1 MSDNEKEMIQEETP
15 EEEVQEETEA
25 AEDSQQNLE
34 DEAERLA
41 ELEEKIQELEDKNI
55 RLQAEIQNLQRR
67 NRKDREDSAKF
78 RSQKLA
84 ESLIPVID
92 NLERVLSV
100 EVRTEEG
107 ENIQKGIE
115 MVLASFY
122 QAFESENI
130 EVIDPEGEVFDPNV
144 HEAVNMLPAD
154 DSQESGTIAQV
165 LAKGYVL
172 NGRTLRAAQVAIY
185 Q

>member
-41 ELEEKIQELEDKNI
+41 ELEDKNI

-100 EVRTEEG
+100 EVQTEEG